1 MKGDE
6 GVPPMHGRDR
16 DDTEVRNWMLPLEQQ
31 EFRVPDA
38 GRVRLP
44 EDAPEW
50 SGRLFVLTRW
60 FRRIATV
67 LTVLAAVILAVRWG
81 MVLLR

>member
-1 MKGDE
+1 
-6 GVPPMHGRDR
+6 MHGRNR
-16 DDTEVRNWMLPLEQQ
+16 DDAEVRNWMLPLEQQ
-31 EFRVPDA
+31 ELRVPDA

-50 SGRLFVLTRW
+50 SGRLFLLTRW
-60 FRRIATV
+60 FRRIARV

>member
-1 MKGDE
+1 
-6 GVPPMHGRDR
+6 
-16 DDTEVRNWMLPLEQQ
+16 
-31 EFRVPDA
+31 
-38 GRVRLP
+38 VRLP

>member
-1 MKGDE
+1 
-6 GVPPMHGRDR
+6 
-16 DDTEVRNWMLPLEQQ
+16 
-31 EFRVPDA
+31 
-38 GRVRLP
+38 VRLP

-50 SGRLFVLTRW
+50 SGRLFLLTRW
-60 FRRIATV
+60 FRRIARV